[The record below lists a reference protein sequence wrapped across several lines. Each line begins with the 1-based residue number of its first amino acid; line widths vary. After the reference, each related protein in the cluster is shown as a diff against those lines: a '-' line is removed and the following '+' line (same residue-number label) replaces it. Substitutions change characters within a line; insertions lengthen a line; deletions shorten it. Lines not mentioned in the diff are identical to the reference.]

1 MHKFIYLN
9 KNNNDSVI
17 INNTITEKF
26 VISFKTFNA
35 FFQATSLQTSSG
47 I

>member
-26 VISFKTFNA
+26 VIS
-35 FFQATSLQTSSG
+35 LV
-47 I
+47 